1 MHGLP
6 RNEIAKV
13 IDRGYSVEAIDEARR
28 LLIQTYYRAGFAKDC
43 GDCEHSTSM
52 TETTVYVNNHPI
64 KWVVTVYLDLAMPEE
79 EGACVI
85 EYDDDGNS
93 QVIIDLSHAEMRRLW
108 DKSRH

>member
-6 RNEIAKV
+6 RNEIANV
-13 IDRGYSVEAIDEARR
+13 IDRGYSVEVIDEARR

-43 GDCEHSTSM
+43 GDCEHSSSM

-64 KWVVTVYLDLAMPEE
+64 KWIVTVYLDLAMPEE

-85 EYDDDGNS
+85 EYDNDGNS
-93 QVIIDLSHAEMRRLW
+93 QVIIDLSHVEMRHLW
-108 DKSRH
+108 EKSRH